1 MASRCGREILMM
13 QNRYVG
19 DIGDYLKLGILRA
32 LSPGYRLGVAWW
44 LFPDE
49 AHNGDG
55 RHIGYLNR
63 PEQWRHFD
71 PDLFDILVGVVS
83 SGQRN
88 VRALEAS
95 NILPGAIFA
104 DEVIPSDGS
113 LAQRRQARHEWF
125 VWMKDNLT
133 EADLFFVDPDNGLEP
148 AGYSHGSAKAG
159 KSVLL
164 SELRELARPGRCLI
178 VYHHHSRRKGGHQCE
193 IMHWAER
200 LRAAGFAT
208 VDALRAKPYSPRAY
222 FLLNASPDIRRRA
235 EQISLDW
242 QGWITCHPDNSIGRG
257 GTLAA
262 EPRPPLVAMPAANLR
277 ATSSGAC
284 MSSPQASG
292 RPHRRGAGIT
302 TKAGYANRNGQE
314 VIRPTGNP
322 GTDHGQCVYVL
333 RCRACGHEDR
343 ANGSDIWLR
352 WCPEHDRG
360 APGLPF

>member
-1 MASRCGREILMM
+1 M

-49 AHNGDG
+49 FHNGDG

-63 PEQWRHFD
+63 PEKWRHFD

-95 NILPGAIFA
+95 DILPGAIFA
-104 DEVIPSDGS
+104 DEVIPSDGL

-125 VWMKDNLT
+125 VRMKDSLT
-133 EADLFFVDPDNGLEP
+133 GTDLSFVDPDNGIEP

-178 VYHHHSRRKGGHQCE
+178 VYHHHSR
-193 IMHWAER
+193 
-200 LRAAGFAT
+200 
-208 VDALRAKPYSPRAY
+208 
-222 FLLNASPDIRRRA
+222 
-235 EQISLDW
+235 
-242 QGWITCHPDNSIGRG
+242 
-257 GTLAA
+257 
-262 EPRPPLVAMPAANLR
+262 
-277 ATSSGAC
+277 
-284 MSSPQASG
+284 
-292 RPHRRGAGIT
+292 
-302 TKAGYANRNGQE
+302 
-314 VIRPTGNP
+314 
-322 GTDHGQCVYVL
+322 
-333 RCRACGHEDR
+333 
-343 ANGSDIWLR
+343 
-352 WCPEHDRG
+352 
-360 APGLPF
+360 

>member
-1 MASRCGREILMM
+1 MM

-19 DIGDYLKLGILRA
+19 DIGEYLEARYPARIAHGT
-32 LSPGYRLGVAWW
+32 RLGVAWW

-49 AHNGDG
+49 RPQRGWAAH
-55 RHIGYLNR
+55 RVSQPSRAVATLR
-63 PEQWRHFD
+63 S
-71 PDLFDILVGVVS
+71 DLFDILVGVVS

-104 DEVIPSDGS
+104 DEVIPSDRS

-193 IMHWAER
+193 INDPG
-200 LRAAGFAT
+200 LSDF
-208 VDALRAKPYSPRAY
+208 
-222 FLLNASPDIRRRA
+222 
-235 EQISLDW
+235 
-242 QGWITCHPDNSIGRG
+242 
-257 GTLAA
+257 
-262 EPRPPLVAMPAANLR
+262 
-277 ATSSGAC
+277 
-284 MSSPQASG
+284 G
-292 RPHRRGAGIT
+292 RP
-302 TKAGYANRNGQE
+302 
-314 VIRPTGNP
+314 
-322 GTDHGQCVYVL
+322 D
-333 RCRACGHEDR
+333 
-343 ANGSDIWLR
+343 
-352 WCPEHDRG
+352 
-360 APGLPF
+360 LPR

>member
-1 MASRCGREILMM
+1 M

-55 RHIGYLNR
+55 RHIGYLNH

-71 PDLFDILVGVVS
+71 PDLFDILVDVVS

-88 VRALEAS
+88 LRALEAS
-95 NILPGAIFA
+95 DILPGAIFA
-104 DEVIPSDGS
+104 ARSSHPMGRS
-113 LAQRRQARHEWF
+113 LSGAGRHEWF
-125 VWMKDNLT
+125 VRMKDSLT
-133 EADLFFVDPDNGLEP
+133 EADLLFVDPDNGLEP

-164 SELRELARPGRCLI
+164 SELHELARPGRCLI

-193 IMHWAER
+193 IVYWAER

-208 VDALRAKPYSPRAY
+208 VDALRARPYSPRVY
-222 FLLNASPDIRRRA
+222 FLLNAPPDVRRRA
-235 EQISLDW
+235 EQISLNW
-242 QGWITCHPDNSIGRG
+242 QGWFTWHSDKSIGGG

-262 EPRPPLVAMPAANLR
+262 ETRPQLVAMPAASLR
-277 ATSSGAC
+277 ATSSGTS

-292 RPHRRGAGIT
+292 KPHRRGAGIT
-302 TKAGYANRNGQE
+302 TKVGYANRNGQE

-322 GTDHGQCVYVL
+322 GTDRGQYVYVL
-333 RCRACGHEDR
+333 RCRACGHEYG

-352 WCPEHDRG
+352 RCPAHDRG

>member
-1 MASRCGREILMM
+1 M

-44 LFPDE
+44 LFSDE

-55 RHIGYLNR
+55 RHIAYLNR

-71 PDLFDILVGVVS
+71 PDLFDILLGVVS

-95 NILPGAIFA
+95 DILPGTIFSG
-104 DEVIPSDGS
+104 EVVPSDGL

-125 VWMKDNLT
+125 ARMKDSLMG
-133 EADLFFVDPDNGLEP
+133 ADLVFVDPDNGLEP
-148 AGYSHGSAKAG
+148 AGYRRRSAKAG

-164 SELRELARPGRCLI
+164 SELGELARPGRCLI

-193 IMHWAER
+193 IVHWVDR
-200 LRAAGFAT
+200 LRTTGFAT
-208 VDALRAKPYSPRAY
+208 VDALRARPYSPRVY
-222 FLLNASPDIRRRA
+222 FLLNAPADVRRRA
-235 EQISLDW
+235 EQISLNW
-242 QGWITCHPDNSIGRG
+242 QRWITWHPDQSIGG
-257 GTLAA
+257 DAILAA
-262 EPRPPLVAMPAANLR
+262 EPRPPLVTMPAASLR
-277 ATSSGAC
+277 ATSSGAS

-292 RPHRRGAGIT
+292 KPHRRGASIT
-302 TKAGYANRNGQE
+302 TKVGYANRNGQE
-314 VIRPTGNP
+314 VIRPTRNP
-322 GTDHGQCVYVL
+322 GTDHGQYVYVL
-333 RCRACGHEDR
+333 RCRACGHEYG

-352 WCPEHDRG
+352 RCPAHDRG